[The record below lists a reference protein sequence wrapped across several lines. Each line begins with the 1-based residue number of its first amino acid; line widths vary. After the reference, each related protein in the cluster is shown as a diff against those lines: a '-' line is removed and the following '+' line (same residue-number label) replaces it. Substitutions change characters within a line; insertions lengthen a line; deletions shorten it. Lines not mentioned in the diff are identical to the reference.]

1 MNLKLLAAMFMQIG
15 CIRVEFYL
23 HGVFSLKEKR
33 NIANSIKQKL
43 KNKFN
48 ISIAEIESQDN
59 INRLVFGIVTVSN
72 NGKVIQKVA
81 DNLFNFLEKITSE
94 EIVDTSLEI
103 FSL

>member
-1 MNLKLLAAMFMQIG
+1 MQIG

-48 ISIAEIESQDN
+48 ISIAEIESQDSL
-59 INRLVFGIVTVSN
+59 NRLVFGIAIVSN
-72 NGKVIQKVA
+72 SGKIIQKVA
-81 DNLFNFLEKITSE
+81 DNLLNFLEKITSE

>member
-1 MNLKLLAAMFMQIG
+1 MQIG
-15 CIRVEFYL
+15 CVRVEFYL

-48 ISIAEIESQDN
+48 ISIAEIESQDSL
-59 INRLVFGIVTVSN
+59 NRLVFGIAIVSN
-72 NGKVIQKVA
+72 SGKIIQKVA
-81 DNLFNFLEKITSE
+81 DNLLNFLERITSE

>member
-1 MNLKLLAAMFMQIG
+1 MQIG

-81 DNLFNFLEKITSE
+81 DNLFNFFGKK
-94 EIVDTSLEI
+94 
-103 FSL
+103 

>member
-1 MNLKLLAAMFMQIG
+1 MQIG
-15 CIRVEFYL
+15 CVRVEFYL

-48 ISIAEIESQDN
+48 ISIAEIESQDSL
-59 INRLVFGIVTVSN
+59 NRLVFGIAIVSN
-72 NGKVIQKVA
+72 SGKIIQKVA
-81 DNLFNFLEKITSE
+81 DNVLNFLEKITSE
-94 EIVDTSLEI
+94 EIVDTSVEI

>member
-1 MNLKLLAAMFMQIG
+1 MQIG
-15 CIRVEFYL
+15 CVRVEFYL

-48 ISIAEIESQDN
+48 ISIAEIESQDSL
-59 INRLVFGIVTVSN
+59 NRLVFGIAIVSN
-72 NGKVIQKVA
+72 NGKIIQKVA
-81 DNLFNFLEKITSE
+81 DNMLNFLEKITSE

-103 FSL
+103 FSI